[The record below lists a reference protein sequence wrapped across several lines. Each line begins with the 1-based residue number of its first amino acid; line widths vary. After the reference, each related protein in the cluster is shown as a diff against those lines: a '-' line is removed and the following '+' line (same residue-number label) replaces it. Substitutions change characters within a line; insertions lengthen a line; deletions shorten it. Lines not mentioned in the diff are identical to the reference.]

1 MKRMESMAGLAML
14 ALALMAFGC
23 SRAERDTYQGYAEGE
38 YVHVATSEAGQLD
51 QLLAEKGGQVEVG
64 APLFVL
70 ESVSEAAALRQARG
84 QLAAAE
90 AQLQD
95 IQAGKRPQELEVIRA
110 QREQA
115 NAEAVKSAADLTRD
129 EAQFEAGGIAQAQLD
144 RSRAAAEASAARMRE
159 LDRQLDVAGL
169 PARDDQIQ
177 AQQAQVAAAKAA
189 VEQVEWRLQQKTVGA
204 PVAGLVFDTLYKPGE
219 WVAAGRPVVRLL
231 PPGNVKIR
239 FFVPETVLGSLSVGQ
254 AVVLRCDGCAADIPA
269 KVSYISTEAEY
280 TPPIIYSNETRTKL
294 VFMVEAQPLDGAGL
308 HPGQPV
314 QVSLK

>member
-1 MKRMESMAGLAML
+1 MKKIYSVACMAGLSV
-14 ALALMAFGC
+14 ALVAAGC
-23 SRAERDTYQGYAEGE
+23 SRTPRDTFQGYVEGD
-38 YVHVATSEAGQLD
+38 YVHVATSESGQLD
-51 QLLAEKGGQVEVG
+51 QLWVEKGGRVEAG
-64 APLFVL
+64 EPLFVL
-70 ESVSEAAALRQARG
+70 ESVQEAAALRQA
-84 QLAAAE
+84 QEQFAAAK

-95 IQAGKRPQELEVIRA
+95 IQAGKRPPELEVIRA

-115 NAEAVKSAADLTRD
+115 QAEATKSAADLTRD
-129 EAQFEAGGIAQAQLD
+129 EAQFKAGGIAQAQLD
-144 RSRAAAEASAARMRE
+144 RSRAAAEAAAARVRE
-159 LDRQLDVAGL
+159 LDRQMDVANL

-189 VEQVEWRLQQKTVGA
+189 VEQVEWRLQQKAVNA

-239 FFVPETVLGSLSVGQ
+239 FFVPETMLGGLSVGQ
-254 AVVLRCDGCAADIPA
+254 EVVLRCDGCAADIPA

-280 TPPIIYSNETRTKL
+280 TPPIIYSNDTRTKL
-294 VFMVEAQPLDGAGL
+294 VFMVEAQPLDGAEL

-314 QVSLK
+314 QVSFH